1 MPDIQRDP
9 AILKRKKLR
18 NALFAAV
25 GVLVVIA
32 VSIALARMEPAAP
45 TVDWATVLTDTV
57 KRGSIIRQHRGLG
70 TLVPEDTRWLPSR
83 TNGRVERIIL
93 RPGAQVGPDTVILE
107 LSNPDVEQEALNAK
121 LALHSAEA
129 ALENL
134 RVQLENDLL
143 TQESQTAAIQAEFE
157 QARMQAEA
165 DEALA
170 KEQLI
175 SEITRRKSQLTAE
188 TLKKRSAFE
197 AQRLQS
203 AKQSLEGRLRVQ
215 QAAVDQARAVAEL
228 QVNRLQSLKVTPGF
242 SGVLQVVSVEVGQQV
257 APGANLARVADPSRL
272 KAELK
277 IAETQAK
284 DIEVGQSAEIDT
296 RSGIIQGRVSRKD
309 PAAAN
314 GTVTIDVSLTGELP
328 RGAVPDLSV
337 DGTVQLERLDD
348 ILYVGRPSLGQ
359 DDSTVGLFKLTS
371 SSGDA
376 SRVQVALGKS
386 SVNAIQVKSGL
397 NEGDTVVL
405 SDMSAWDAYDRVRL
419 RR

>member
-1 MPDIQRDP
+1 MPDIARDP

-18 NALFAAV
+18 HALYAAI
-25 GVLVVIA
+25 GVLVVIG
-32 VSIALARMEPAAP
+32 VTIALARMEPAAP
-45 TVDWATVLTDTV
+45 TVERATVLVDTV
-57 KRGSIIRQHRGLG
+57 KRGSIVRQHRGLG

-83 TNGRVERIIL
+83 TNGRVERILL
-93 RPGAQVGPDTVILE
+93 RPGAQVGPGTVILE
-107 LSNPDVEQEALNAK
+107 LSNPEVEQEELNAR
-121 LALHSAEA
+121 LALRSAEA

-134 RVQLENDLL
+134 RVQLQNDLL
-143 TQESQTAAIQAEFE
+143 TQESQTAAIQADFE

-170 KEQLI
+170 KQQLI

-188 TLKKRSAFE
+188 TLKKRAAFE
-197 AQRLQS
+197 AQRLTS
-203 AKQSLEGRLRVQ
+203 ARESIQGRLRVQ
-215 QAAVDQARAVAEL
+215 EAAVDQARAVSNL
-228 QVNRLQSLKVTPGF
+228 QESRLQSLKVTPGF
-242 SGVLQVVSVEVGQQV
+242 SGVLQVVPVEVGQQV
-257 APGANLARVADPSRL
+257 APGQNLARVADPSRL

-284 DIEVGQSAEIDT
+284 DIEIGQSAEIDT
-296 RSGIIQGRVSRKD
+296 RSGIMEGKVSRKD

-314 GTVTIDVSLTGELP
+314 GTVTVDVSLTGELV

-337 DGTVQLERLDD
+337 DGTIQLERLDN

-359 DDSTVGLFKLTS
+359 DDSTVGLFKLTNP
-371 SSGDA
+371 SGDA
-376 SRVQVALGKS
+376 ARVQVALGKS

-419 RR
+419 R